1 MSELDSLEIRVSA
14 STKKASESI
23 DALIMTLGR
32 LSDAFNVKG
41 IDGFVGSMQNLSQAL
56 ESINGDNLE
65 KVSGSLKT
73 LSNSAKN
80 LASIGNGA
88 KQAGDGISKLA
99 REIAG
104 DFNIT
109 DNGAIAKLS
118 NDIRT
123 LYQSTDRNALSGS
136 IASIN
141 ELIMKYAQFEKNM
154 GGVNSEVMEFLKNT
168 RIHLD
173 STWAKELG
181 DDHKWIHTTI
191 GLLNT
196 TREGG
201 LEAADA
207 LKKMK
212 ELGAD
217 VELTPNND
225 DALRKIAEYIREQKE
240 AQEETVSFN
249 QAVKDGIVT
258 WNALDTALEK
268 IANTVGITT
277 ERMVEMA
284 TNKPDES
291 TTAGFQQ
298 MATVLEHIESI
309 GNPFENVVTGLQELG
324 NIQLSDTLRNIEFV
338 RDAMG
343 KIGGKA
349 GQAAGEALIG
359 IANGMNQL
367 ASASIPEF
375 GDDLAVLTQQ
385 MRSLGSKTIVNASTS
400 LVGVAEGLNALKGV
414 GSVPQIGG
422 LTELAQSLS
431 VFGRKTARE
440 AVTVIPQLATAF
452 RNLIETLSTAPAVS
466 QNVIDLANAMANLS
480 NNTRAIAPATKR
492 AGHGLNLFTNRA
504 KRATKTSFSLASA
517 IGKVYATYWTLF
529 RVVGMFKKSIDL
541 SSDLTEVQN
550 VVDHV
555 FGSMAQ
561 SMDDF
566 AKTAVETTGMSE
578 LTAKT
583 IGSRFQSMAKNMG
596 ISQAAM
602 RDASEFVQKTT
613 GDYVRAT
620 DKVSDMSIALT
631 KLTGDMASFYNQ
643 PYEEVAEDM
652 EAIYTGMTRPLRK
665 YGLDLTQATL
675 KEFALA
681 NGLNAD
687 IKNMTQAEKTL
698 LRYQYV
704 MSHTTAAQGDFERTI
719 GTWANQVRIAQE
731 NLKRL
736 QVVIGQIGVYTFK
749 PLVSNFN
756 TAMNDIIRLAESTF
770 NSLGT
775 IFGWQVDISSAGV
788 IDDMADSLE
797 DASDGYDDATK
808 SGKKFKNFLL
818 GIDELNLLPDNS
830 DSGNGSG
837 DGAIA
842 AMASGIEDSAASFRK
857 TEGMFDSIYDTL
869 FKLGKRIGEV
879 QKEWL
884 SGIDWDSVFGKAEN
898 FGKGLAS
905 FLNGYLSD
913 AELFYQKGR
922 FIANGIN
929 TIAHAIYGFFHEFD
943 GYQLGKDL
951 GFELNGLTRNLNWST
966 IKSAAYEMG
975 HDFSGFFNGVFE
987 NVNWSDVGR
996 TIAEGMNTAILF
1008 VSTIWNEIHWD
1019 IIGQS
1024 IGDAING
1031 FFEDFDHEE
1040 AARLFKGKIQAIL
1053 DFANNLLSATD
1064 FEMIGEKIGMFLS
1077 ELQLADYADDIAAML
1092 WNIIKAALNMLP
1104 SMFEEAPI
1112 ETALILGIAGFKLN
1126 GFGISLGGTMSSSI
1140 MSTFTPKLTAL
1151 LTTDLN
1157 TLTMHGGIKGA
1168 AQALGTAIGTY
1179 ICAAAAAYV
1188 GYNIGL
1194 EIGKAINPEDEMW
1207 YTKDAWIEALKNLGW
1222 WGEAINEATH
1232 GVEMQKVALESIGP
1246 GLQVYAKEL
1255 AGIKE
1260 GMTWEDV
1267 AQGIKMGEIT
1277 YDEEVFDNIKQEM
1290 LDLGS
1295 SASDVNA
1302 IFNNLKSAQD
1312 EYTNGFAKWIKGQK
1326 ELRDEMRLGNVTN
1339 EEAYNSYLNMLNV
1352 QAEIDR
1358 KQQLLANHPSTRYA
1372 ESAKNIVQS
1381 TNRIET
1387 AVRHGAMT
1395 VEEANKAYEDMGQA
1409 TVYVREKT
1417 EEANEVVTDYTRSL
1431 SYGNAALTS
1440 SKSNIDNVTRSIGRM
1455 RDDLIKS
1462 KTGLDSLNNAFDTMG
1477 DKKDKTNTLSD
1488 TFDNVKIKM
1497 NEVSSMFSKEKMG
1510 SMLSSI
1516 PQAFQIAWSDAILVM
1531 KNMWSQMAQWINTN
1545 AMIEVPK
1552 TKVGNTEIGGQTVR
1566 LKVSKFDVGGSI
1578 PNSGS
1583 IFVAN
1588 ERGPEVVANM
1598 GRSTGI
1604 MNTDQME
1611 EAIASGMM
1619 KALASSNQ
1627 NVQVILNGDAA
1638 SFFTAM
1644 VKENNSSIMRTGA
1657 SPLRV

>member
-1 MSELDSLEIRVSA
+1 MSTIDSLDIQITA
-14 STKKASESI
+14 STHKAIDSI
-23 DALIMTLGR
+23 DRLINTLGK

-181 DDHKWIHTTI
+181 DDHKWIHATI

-719 GTWANQVRIAQE
+719 GTWANQVKLAQE

-951 GFELNGLTRNLNWST
+951 GFELNGLTRNLDWDLIQGAT
-966 IKSAAYEMG
+966 YEMS
-975 HDFSGFFNGVFE
+975 HDVTEFFNGVIE
-987 NVNWSDVGR
+987 NVNWNDVGR
-996 TIAEGMNTAILF
+996 ALANALNTVQLAI
-1008 VSTIWNEIHWD
+1008 STFWNEIHWD
-1019 IIGQS
+1019 KLGVSAGQV
-1024 IGDAING
+1024 INS
-1031 FFEDFDHEE
+1031 FFLNWDEED
-1040 AARLFKGKIQAIL
+1040 AARLVKGKIQAVFDL
-1053 DFANNLLSATD
+1053 ANNLLTSTD
-1064 FEMIGEKIGMFLS
+1064 FVMIGEKIGSFLAGLNIS
-1077 ELQLADYADDIAAML
+1077 DYADDIAL
-1092 WNIIKAALNMLP
+1092 LIKNLIEAAFIVYAKMA
-1104 SMFEEAPI
+1104 EEAPI
-1112 ETALILGIAGFKLN
+1112 ETALLTAFGWMKFAGL
-1126 GFGISLGGTMSSSI
+1126 SSI
-1140 MSTFTPKLTAL
+1140 GGNIAAGVMGGFTPKLITL
-1151 LTTDLN
+1151 MTTDLG
-1157 TLTMHGGIKGA
+1157 TLA
-1168 AQALGTAIGTY
+1168 ASGSILTKAGVVGLAIGGS
-1179 ICAAAAAYV
+1179 ILAAIA
-1188 GYNIGL
+1188 GMNWGIEL
-1194 EIGKAINPEDEMW
+1194 GKAIFPDDEMW
-1207 YTKDAWIEALKNLGW
+1207 YDEFKQRLSEYFSYRFNLGTPKITGSDKEITGHVKQEDNSSRYSADTYGKGFNGIIEAQR
-1222 WGEAINEATH
+1222 EAQRQLEDEQRKAEALANSAISRYNEAVINH
-1232 GVEMQKVALESIGP
+1232 NAAV
-1246 GLQVYAKEL
+1246 
-1255 AGIKE
+1255 
-1260 GMTWEDV
+1260 
-1267 AQGIKMGEIT
+1267 
-1277 YDEEVFDNIKQEM
+1277 
-1290 LDLGS
+1290 S
-1295 SASDVNA
+1295 SAISSNQRIQLA
-1302 IFNNLKSAQD
+1302 IRS
-1312 EYTNGFAKWIKGQK
+1312 G
-1326 ELRDEMRLGNVTN
+1326 
-1339 EEAYNSYLNMLNV
+1339 S
-1352 QAEIDR
+1352 
-1358 KQQLLANHPSTRYA
+1358 
-1372 ESAKNIVQS
+1372 
-1381 TNRIET
+1381 
-1387 AVRHGAMT
+1387 MT
-1395 VEEANKAYEDMGQA
+1395 VEDATEAYENMNHA
-1409 TVYVREKT
+1409 TVFVRKNTQETANAISEYNESVEKSVSSMT
-1417 EEANEVVTDYTRSL
+1417 NYTRSM
-1431 SYGNAALTS
+1431 SFGNAALAN
-1440 SKSNIDNVTRSIGRM
+1440 SKTEVDNITRSIGRM
-1455 RDDLIKS
+1455 RDDLVKS
-1462 KTGLDSLNNAFDTMG
+1462 KVGLDSLNTAFDTMSE
-1477 DKKDKTNTLSD
+1477 KKDKTNILSD
-1488 TFDNVKIKM
+1488 SFENVKSKV

-1583 IFVAN
+1583 LFVAN